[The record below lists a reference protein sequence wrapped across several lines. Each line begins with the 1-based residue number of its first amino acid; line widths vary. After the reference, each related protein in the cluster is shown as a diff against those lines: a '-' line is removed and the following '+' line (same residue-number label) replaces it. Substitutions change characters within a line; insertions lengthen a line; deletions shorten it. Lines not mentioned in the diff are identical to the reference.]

1 MNEKYNCDVIRDL
14 LPGYIDNILSDT
26 GSELVKN
33 HLEECEECHK
43 IYTEMKEDIGK
54 DDLSAH
60 DTIAVD
66 ALKKIRRRMNRL
78 KITIGILAGILF
90 IFLLFAALKIYVIGK
105 PLETGYMSISD
116 TIYDEETGQL
126 TVNGE
131 INLYSFHVSK
141 VVWEEDKN
149 DTNVVNVIVYYAET
163 LPFAKD
169 KTDFSVVIPDI
180 KGKKVYLACPEY
192 DRREIYDWQT
202 YHYEEIEN
210 LKKEIY
216 SKIPELNEKTD
227 ALNCMKGVTTVEE
240 MEGISFSVDFIYGED
255 ASYWWFNGMLT
266 TDGEFGAADFEIW
279 ISLEKPH
286 KILIY
291 DYQTGEYIDDFS
303 MISNRRAAGDNSFS
317 ILTNKFFLI
326 G

>member
-1 MNEKYNCDVIRDL
+1 MNERYNCDVIRDL

-33 HLEECEECHK
+33 HIGECEECHK
-43 IYTEMKEDIGK
+43 IYTEMEEGIGK
-54 DDLSAH
+54 DDLSAY

-66 ALKKIRRRMNRL
+66 VLKKIRRRMNRL
-78 KITIGILAGILF
+78 KITIGILVCILF
-90 IFLLFAALKIYVIGK
+90 IFLLFAALKIYVIGT
-105 PLETGYMSISD
+105 PLGTGYMTISD
-116 TIYDEETGQL
+116 TAYNEETGQL
-126 TVNGE
+126 TVNGK

-149 DTNVVNVIVYYAET
+149 DPNIVNVIVYYAET
-163 LPFAKD
+163 IPFAKD
-169 KTDFSVVIPDI
+169 KTDFSVVIPNI

-227 ALNCMKGVTTVEE
+227 ALNCMQGITTVEGI
-240 MEGISFSVDFIYGED
+240 EGISFYVDFIYGKD
-255 ASYWWFNGMLT
+255 ASYWWFNDMLT
-266 TDGEFGAADFEIW
+266 TDGEFVPADFEIW
-279 ISLEKPH
+279 ISLKEPY

-291 DYQTGEYIDDFS
+291 DYQIGEYIDDFS
-303 MISNRRAAGDNSFS
+303 IISNRRPTEMIHNSDR
-317 ILTNKFFLI
+317 
-326 G
+326 

>member
-33 HLEECEECHK
+33 HLGECVECRK
-43 IYTEMKEDIGK
+43 IYTEMEEGIGK
-54 DDLSAH
+54 DDTSAH
-60 DTIAVD
+60 DIIAVD
-66 ALKKIRRRMNRL
+66 ALKKIRNRMNFL
-78 KITIGILAGILF
+78 KTTTGILAGILF

-116 TIYDEETGQL
+116 TIYDEETGYL
-126 TVNGE
+126 TVNGK

-141 VVWEEDKN
+141 VVWEEDQN
-149 DTNVVNVIVYYAET
+149 DSNIVNVIVYYAET
-163 LPFAKD
+163 IPFAED
-169 KTDFSVVIPDI
+169 KTNFSVVIPDI

-192 DRREIYDWQT
+192 DRMEIYDWRT
-202 YHYEEIEN
+202 HHYEEVES
-210 LKKEIY
+210 LKSEIY

-227 ALNCMKGVTTVEE
+227 ALNCMQGITTVEGI
-240 MEGISFSVDFIYGED
+240 EGISFDVDFIYGEG

-266 TDGEFGAADFEIW
+266 TDGEFVPADFEIW
-279 ISLEKPH
+279 ISLNEPH

-291 DYQTGEYIDDFS
+291 DYQTGQYTDDFS
-303 MISNRRAAGDNSFS
+303 MISNRRAAGERLS
-317 ILTNKFFLI
+317 
-326 G
+326 

>member
-33 HLEECEECHK
+33 HLGECAECHK
-43 IYTEMKEDIGK
+43 IYTEMEESIGK

-66 ALKKIRRRMNRL
+66 ALKKIRKRMNHL
-78 KITIGILAGILF
+78 KITIGILASILF
-90 IFLLFAALKIYVIGK
+90 IFLLSAALKIYVIGK

-116 TIYDEETGQL
+116 TVYNEETGQL

-163 LPFAKD
+163 IPFAKD
-169 KTDFSVVIPDI
+169 KTDFSVVIPNI

-192 DRREIYDWQT
+192 DRMEIYDWRT
-202 YHYEEIEN
+202 HHYEEVKN
-210 LKKEIY
+210 LKNEIY

-227 ALNCMKGVTTVEE
+227 ALDCMQGITTVEGI
-240 MEGISFSVDFIYGED
+240 EGIRFCVDFICGED

-266 TDGEFGAADFEIW
+266 TDGEFVPADFEIW
-279 ISLEKPH
+279 ISLKTPH

-303 MISNRRAAGDNSFS
+303 IISNRRTAGDDS
-317 ILTNKFFLI
+317 
-326 G
+326 

>member
-33 HLEECEECHK
+33 HLGECEECHK
-43 IYTEMKEDIGK
+43 IYTEMEEGIGK

-66 ALKKIRRRMNRL
+66 ALKKIRKRMNRL
-78 KITIGILAGILF
+78 KITIGILVGILF

-149 DTNVVNVIVYYAET
+149 DPNIVNVIVYHAET
-163 LPFAKD
+163 IPFAKD

-192 DRREIYDWQT
+192 DRREIYDWRT
-202 YHYEEIEN
+202 YHYEEVES
-210 LKKEIY
+210 LKNEIY
-216 SKIPELNEKTD
+216 SKVPELNEKTD
-227 ALNCMKGVTTVEE
+227 ALSCGQGITIIEGI
-240 MEGISFSVDFIYGED
+240 EGISFYVNFIYGED

-266 TDGEFGAADFEIW
+266 TDGEFVPADFEIW
-279 ISLEKPH
+279 ISLKEPH

-303 MISNRRAAGDNSFS
+303 IISDRKRKEETIRFH
-317 ILTNKFFLI
+317 
-326 G
+326 

>member
-1 MNEKYNCDVIRDL
+1 MNERYNCDVIRDL

-33 HLEECEECHK
+33 HIGECEECHK
-43 IYTEMKEDIGK
+43 IYTEMEEGIGK
-54 DDLSAH
+54 DDLSAY

-66 ALKKIRRRMNRL
+66 VLKKIRRRMNRL
-78 KITIGILAGILF
+78 KITIGILVCILF
-90 IFLLFAALKIYVIGK
+90 IFLLFAALKIYVIGT
-105 PLETGYMSISD
+105 PLGTGYMSISD
-116 TIYDEETGQL
+116 TAYNEETGQL
-126 TVNGE
+126 TVNGK

-149 DTNVVNVIVYYAET
+149 DPNIVNVIVYYAET
-163 LPFAKD
+163 IPFAKN
-169 KTDFSVVIPDI
+169 KTDFSVVIPNI

-227 ALNCMKGVTTVEE
+227 ALNCMQGITTVEGI
-240 MEGISFSVDFIYGED
+240 EGISFYVDFIYGKD
-255 ASYWWFNGMLT
+255 ASYWWFNDMLT
-266 TDGEFGAADFEIW
+266 TDGEFVPADFEIW
-279 ISLEKPH
+279 ISLKEPY

-291 DYQTGEYIDDFS
+291 DYQIGEYIDDFS
-303 MISNRRAAGDNSFS
+303 IISNRRPTEMIHNSDR
-317 ILTNKFFLI
+317 
-326 G
+326 

>member
-33 HLEECEECHK
+33 HLGECEECHK
-43 IYTEMKEDIGK
+43 IYTEMEEGIGK
-54 DDLSAH
+54 DDLSAY

-66 ALKKIRRRMNRL
+66 ALKKIRKRMNRL
-78 KITIGILAGILF
+78 KITIGILVGILF

-126 TVNGE
+126 TVNGK

-149 DTNVVNVIVYYAET
+149 DPNIVNVIVYHAET
-163 LPFAKD
+163 IPFAKD

-192 DRREIYDWQT
+192 DRREIYV
-202 YHYEEIEN
+202 
-210 LKKEIY
+210 L
-216 SKIPELNEKTD
+216 
-227 ALNCMKGVTTVEE
+227 
-240 MEGISFSVDFIYGED
+240 
-255 ASYWWFNGMLT
+255 
-266 TDGEFGAADFEIW
+266 
-279 ISLEKPH
+279 
-286 KILIY
+286 
-291 DYQTGEYIDDFS
+291 
-303 MISNRRAAGDNSFS
+303 
-317 ILTNKFFLI
+317 
-326 G
+326 

>member
-33 HLEECEECHK
+33 HIGECEECHK
-43 IYTEMKEDIGK
+43 IYTEMEEGIGK
-54 DDLSAH
+54 DDLSAY

-66 ALKKIRRRMNRL
+66 VLKKIRRRMNRL
-78 KITIGILAGILF
+78 KITIGILVCILF
-90 IFLLFAALKIYVIGK
+90 IFLLFAALKIYVIGT
-105 PLETGYMSISD
+105 PLGTGYMTISD
-116 TIYDEETGQL
+116 TAYNEETGQL
-126 TVNGE
+126 TVNGK

-149 DTNVVNVIVYYAET
+149 DPNIVNVIVYHAET
-163 LPFAKD
+163 IPFAKD

-192 DRREIYDWQT
+192 DRMEIYDWRT
-202 YHYEEIEN
+202 HHYEEVEI
-210 LKKEIY
+210 LRKEIY

-227 ALNCMKGVTTVEE
+227 ALNCMQGITTVEGI
-240 MEGISFSVDFIYGED
+240 EGISFYVDFIYGKD
-255 ASYWWFNGMLT
+255 ASYWWFNDMLT
-266 TDGEFGAADFEIW
+266 TDGEFVPADFEIW
-279 ISLEKPH
+279 ISLKEPY

-291 DYQTGEYIDDFS
+291 DYQIGEYIDDFS
-303 MISNRRAAGDNSFS
+303 IISNRRPTEMIHNSDR
-317 ILTNKFFLI
+317 
-326 G
+326 

>member
-43 IYTEMKEDIGK
+43 IYTEMEEGIGK

-66 ALKKIRRRMNRL
+66 ALKKIRKRMNRL
-78 KITIGILAGILF
+78 KITIGILVGILF

-105 PLETGYMSISD
+105 PLETGYISISD

-149 DTNVVNVIVYYAET
+149 DPNIVNVIVYHAET
-163 LPFAKD
+163 IPFAKD

-192 DRREIYDWQT
+192 DRREIYDWRT
-202 YHYEEIEN
+202 YHYEEVES
-210 LKKEIY
+210 LKNEIY
-216 SKIPELNEKTD
+216 SKVSELNEKTD
-227 ALNCMKGVTTVEE
+227 ALSCGQGITIIEGI
-240 MEGISFSVDFIYGED
+240 EGISFYVNFIYGED
-255 ASYWWFNGMLT
+255 ASYCWFNGMLT
-266 TDGEFGAADFEIW
+266 TDGEFVPADFEIW
-279 ISLEKPH
+279 ISLKEPH

-291 DYQTGEYIDDFS
+291 DYQTGEYVDDFS
-303 MISNRRAAGDNSFS
+303 IISNRRAVGDDS
-317 ILTNKFFLI
+317 
-326 G
+326 